1 MKTSLVMTI
10 IGSDRP
16 GLVERLSNLVADH
29 GGNWAESRMAH
40 LGGQFAGILRVEV
53 EAARV
58 EEVTK
63 ALRRLAA
70 DGLNV
75 TVAHDPGDRAE
86 APAVIRLEV
95 VGHDRPGIVSQLAKA
110 IAARGFNVESL
121 ESEVASA
128 PMTGDLMFTAR
139 AALQAPAGSDLDDL
153 RAELERLA
161 DELMVDVTLE

>member
-1 MKTSLVMTI
+1 M
-10 IGSDRP
+10 
-16 GLVERLSNLVADH
+16 
-29 GGNWAESRMAH
+29 
-40 LGGQFAGILRVEV
+40 
-53 EAARV
+53 
-58 EEVTK
+58 
-63 ALRRLAA
+63 
-70 DGLNV
+70 
-75 TVAHDPGDRAE
+75 TVAHDLGDRAE
-86 APAVIRLEV
+86 ALTVIRLEV